1 MPGLGFSMLA
11 FPRARQCRKLLPFLA
26 GLLVASLVSGCG
38 STTAMTEMMANADTP
53 HSILAFVC
61 STRQDGHGGD
71 EMRPDGPA
79 YSLQILS
86 VPPDHHPGQIER
98 PAFGSPDPQHHIMV
112 ASTRDMSEAE
122 FRNELATN
130 ISGRIGSNR
139 DVLLYVHGFNTG
151 FDAARFR
158 LAQIVTD
165 GRFGGIPVL
174 FTWPATNS
182 VFDYEAARES
192 ATASRD
198 SLANL
203 LKDLSEVPDIGRIH
217 ILAHSM
223 GTWLTMEALRQR
235 AIAGSPSLNG
245 KLGLVMLAA
254 PDIDLSVFRS
264 QLSELDASHFSVL
277 VSADDRALSLSQTL
291 AGDRPRVGALDPR
304 KRSDRIALARLGVK
318 VYDLSGKS
326 DGLIDH
332 DAYADLPDVVR
343 SIGAQIGRSRI
354 QDQDVTAVLGQRP
367 VDTQVTASPLAPAGA
382 SAPLGANAPT
392 DGKSAVPQAGSVPA
406 PPAAVPAAPVAPS
419 TQ

>member
-1 MPGLGFSMLA
+1 
-11 FPRARQCRKLLPFLA
+11 
-26 GLLVASLVSGCG
+26 
-38 STTAMTEMMANADTP
+38 MTSFMANADTP
-53 HSILAFVC
+53 RSILTFVV
-61 STRQDGHGGD
+61 STRQDGSGGVD
-71 EMRPDGPA
+71 HMRNDGPA
-79 YSLQILS
+79 YSLQVLS

-98 PAFGSPDPQHHIMV
+98 PAFGSADPAHHFTV
-112 ASTRDMSEAE
+112 ASAQELSRED
-122 FRNELATN
+122 FRNQLATN

-151 FDAARFR
+151 LDAARFR

-174 FTWPATNS
+174 FTWPASDNLL
-182 VFDYEAARES
+182 DYEAARES

-198 SLANL
+198 ALADL
-203 LKDLSEVPDIGRIH
+203 LKDLSDVPDIGRIH

-223 GTWLTMEALRQR
+223 GTWLTMEALHER

-264 QLSELDASHFSVL
+264 QLAGLDASHFSVL
-277 VSADDRALSLSQTL
+277 VSADDRALSLSRTL

-304 KRSDRIALARLGVK
+304 KPADRSALARLGVK

-332 DAYADLPDVVR
+332 DAYADIPDVVR
-343 SIGAQIGRSRI
+343 SIGMQIGRRRI
-354 QDQDVTAVLGQRP
+354 QDEDVTAVLGERP
-367 VDTQVTASPLAPAGA
+367 VSNDVTASPLPSATAAAPSSASAQVPAG
-382 SAPLGANAPT
+382 T
-392 DGKSAVPQAGSVPA
+392 VPA
-406 PPAAVPAAPVAPS
+406 SSSAAAATA
-419 TQ
+419 TTH

>member
-1 MPGLGFSMLA
+1 MSAFS
-11 FPRARQCRKLLPFLA
+11 RAYPCGKFLLLLV
-26 GLLVASLVSGCG
+26 GLLLASLVAGCA
-38 STTAMTEMMANADTP
+38 STTGMMASADAGP
-53 HSILAFVC
+53 HSILTFVC
-61 STRQDGHGGD
+61 STREAGPGGVD
-71 EMRPDGPA
+71 TMRADGPD

-86 VPPDHHPGQIER
+86 IPPDHHPGQIER

-112 ASTRDMSEAE
+112 ASTQDLSEAE
-122 FRNELATN
+122 FRNELATD

-151 FDAARFR
+151 LDAARFR

-174 FTWPATNS
+174 FTWPASNNLL
-182 VFDYEAARES
+182 DYEAARES

-203 LKDLSEVPDIGRIH
+203 LKDLSEIPDIGRIH

-277 VSADDRALSLSQTL
+277 VSADDRALSLSRTL

-304 KRSDRIALARLGVK
+304 KPSDRAALARLGVRI
-318 VYDLSGKS
+318 YDLSGKS

-343 SIGAQIGRSRI
+343 SIGAQIGRQRI

-367 VDTQVTASPLAPAGA
+367 VDPQVSAAPLQPPSQPVAATPVGPSTGPDALPQTATQAPAGTTPAAA
-382 SAPLGANAPT
+382 SATAR
-392 DGKSAVPQAGSVPA
+392 
-406 PPAAVPAAPVAPS
+406 
-419 TQ
+419 

>member
-1 MPGLGFSMLA
+1 MSAFS
-11 FPRARQCRKLLPFLA
+11 RAYPCGRFLLLLV
-26 GLLVASLVSGCG
+26 GLLLASLVAGCA
-38 STTAMTEMMANADTP
+38 STTGMMASADAGP
-53 HSILAFVC
+53 HSILTFVC
-61 STRQDGHGGD
+61 STREAGPGGVD
-71 EMRPDGPA
+71 TMRADGPA

-86 VPPDHHPGQIER
+86 IPPDHHPGQIER

-112 ASTRDMSEAE
+112 ASTQDLSEAE
-122 FRNELATN
+122 FRNELATD

-139 DVLLYVHGFNTG
+139 DVLLYVHGFNTDL
-151 FDAARFR
+151 DAARFR

-174 FTWPATNS
+174 FTWPASNNLLN
-182 VFDYEAARES
+182 YEAARES

-264 QLSELDASHFSVL
+264 QLSELDASHISVL
-277 VSADDRALSLSQTL
+277 VSADDRALSLSRTL

-304 KRSDRIALARLGVK
+304 KPSDRAALARLGVR

-343 SIGAQIGRSRI
+343 SIGAQIGRQRI
-354 QDQDVTAVLGQRP
+354 QDQDVTAVLGERP
-367 VDTQVTASPLAPAGA
+367 VDPQVSAAPLQAPSQPVAATPVGPSTGPDALPQTATQTPAGTTPAAA
-382 SAPLGANAPT
+382 SAPAR
-392 DGKSAVPQAGSVPA
+392 
-406 PPAAVPAAPVAPS
+406 
-419 TQ
+419 

>member
-1 MPGLGFSMLA
+1 MTGF
-11 FPRARQCRKLLPFLA
+11 
-26 GLLVASLVSGCG
+26 
-38 STTAMTEMMANADTP
+38 MANADAP
-53 HSILAFVC
+53 RSILTFVV
-61 STRQDGHGGD
+61 STRQDGAGGVD
-71 EMRPDGPA
+71 HMRSDGPA

-98 PAFGSPDPQHHIMV
+98 PAFGSADPAHHFTV
-112 ASTRDMSEAE
+112 ASEQELSRED
-122 FRNELATN
+122 FRNQLATN

-151 FDAARFR
+151 LDAARFR

-165 GRFGGIPVL
+165 GRFGGVPVL
-174 FTWPATNS
+174 FTWPASDNLL
-182 VFDYEAARES
+182 DYEAARES

-198 SLANL
+198 ALADL
-203 LKDLSEVPDIGRIH
+203 LKDLSNVPDIGRIH

-223 GTWLTMEALRQR
+223 GTWLTMEALHER

-264 QLSELDASHFSVL
+264 QLAGLDASHFSVL
-277 VSADDRALSLSQTL
+277 VSADDRALSLSRTL

-304 KRSDRIALARLGVK
+304 KPADRAALARLGVK

-332 DAYADLPDVVR
+332 DAYADIPDVVR
-343 SIGAQIGRSRI
+343 SIGMQIGRQRI
-354 QDQDVTAVLGQRP
+354 QDEDVTAVLGERP
-367 VDTQVTASPLAPAGA
+367 VSNDVTASPLPSATTAAPSSASVLPPAGA
-382 SAPLGANAPT
+382 
-392 DGKSAVPQAGSVPA
+392 
-406 PPAAVPAAPVAPS
+406 APS
-419 TQ
+419 SSSAAATSATATTH

>member
-1 MPGLGFSMLA
+1 MSAFS
-11 FPRARQCRKLLPFLA
+11 RAYPCGKFLLLLV
-26 GLLVASLVSGCG
+26 GLLLANLVAGCA
-38 STTAMTEMMANADTP
+38 STTGMMASADAGP
-53 HSILAFVC
+53 HSILTFVC
-61 STRQDGHGGD
+61 STREAGPGGVD
-71 EMRPDGPA
+71 AMRADGPA

-86 VPPDHHPGQIER
+86 IPPDHHPGQIER

-112 ASTRDMSEAE
+112 ASTQDLSETE
-122 FRNELATN
+122 FRNELATD

-151 FDAARFR
+151 LDAARFR

-174 FTWPATNS
+174 FTWPASNNLL
-182 VFDYEAARES
+182 DYEAARES

-203 LKDLSEVPDIGRIH
+203 LKDLSEIPDIGRIH

-264 QLSELDASHFSVL
+264 QLSELDASHISVL
-277 VSADDRALSLSQTL
+277 VSADDRALSLSRTL

-304 KRSDRIALARLGVK
+304 KPSDRAALARLGVRI
-318 VYDLSGKS
+318 YDLSGKS

-343 SIGAQIGRSRI
+343 SIGAQIGRQRI
-354 QDQDVTAVLGQRP
+354 QDQDVTAVLGERP
-367 VDTQVTASPLAPAGA
+367 VDPQVSAAPLQPPSQPVAATPVGPSTGPDALPQTATQTPAGTTPAAA
-382 SAPLGANAPT
+382 SATGR
-392 DGKSAVPQAGSVPA
+392 
-406 PPAAVPAAPVAPS
+406 
-419 TQ
+419 

>member
-1 MPGLGFSMLA
+1 MLA

-38 STTAMTEMMANADTP
+38 STTAMTEMMANADAP
-53 HSILAFVC
+53 HSILTFVC
-61 STRQDGHGGD
+61 STRQDGPGGD

-86 VPPDHHPGQIER
+86 VPPDHRPGQIER

-139 DVLLYVHGFNTG
+139 DVLLYVHGFNTS

-165 GRFGGIPVL
+165 GRFGGIPIL

-277 VSADDRALSLSQTL
+277 VSADDRALSLSRTL

-304 KRSDRIALARLGVK
+304 KRADRIELARLGVK

-343 SIGAQIGRSRI
+343 SIGAQIGRQRI
-354 QDQDVTAVLGQRP
+354 QDSDVTAVLGERP
-367 VDTQVTASPLAPAGA
+367 VDTQVTSQPLPLPGATTAAPGTSAGPAGT
-382 SAPLGANAPT
+382 NAPT
-392 DGKSAVPQAGSVPA
+392 AGKSALPEAGGSPA
-406 PPAAVPAAPVAPS
+406 PPAAVPATP

>member
-1 MPGLGFSMLA
+1 MLA
-11 FPRARQCRKLLPFLA
+11 FSRAHPCGKLLPLLA
-26 GLLVASLVSGCG
+26 GLLLASLVAGCA
-38 STTAMTEMMANADTP
+38 STTGMMASADAGP
-53 HSILAFVC
+53 HSILTFVC
-61 STRQDGHGGD
+61 STRDSGPGGVD
-71 EMRPDGPA
+71 TMRTDGPA

-86 VPPDHHPGQIER
+86 IPPDHHPGQIER
-98 PAFGSPDPQHHIMV
+98 PAFGSPDPQHHFMV
-112 ASTRDMSEAE
+112 ASTRDLSETE
-122 FRNELATN
+122 FRNELATD

-174 FTWPATNS
+174 FTWPASNNLL
-182 VFDYEAARES
+182 DYEAARES

-203 LKDLSEVPDIGRIH
+203 LKDLSEIPDIGRIH
-217 ILAHSM
+217 ILAHSL

-277 VSADDRALSLSQTL
+277 VSADDRALSLSRTL

-304 KRSDRIALARLGVK
+304 KPSDRAALARLGVK
-318 VYDLSGKS
+318 IYDLSGKS

-343 SIGAQIGRSRI
+343 SIGAQIGRQRI
-354 QDQDVTAVLGQRP
+354 QDQDVTAVLGERP
-367 VDTQVTASPLAPAGA
+367 VDTQVSTAPLQPSSQPVAGAPAGSSTGGNVLPQTPLPGTLPVPA
-382 SAPLGANAPT
+382 SATAH
-392 DGKSAVPQAGSVPA
+392 
-406 PPAAVPAAPVAPS
+406 
-419 TQ
+419 

>member
-1 MPGLGFSMLA
+1 MLA
-11 FPRARQCRKLLPFLA
+11 FPRASLCRKLLSYLIVL
-26 GLLVASLVSGCG
+26 LLVSLVSGCG
-38 STTAMTEMMANADTP
+38 STTAMSGMMADADAP

-61 STRQDGHGGD
+61 STREQGQGGVD

-79 YSLQILS
+79 YSLEILS

-98 PAFGSPDPQHHIMV
+98 PAFGAPDPQHHIMV

-151 FDAARFR
+151 LDAARFR

-182 VFDYEAARES
+182 LFDYEAARES

-203 LKDLSEVPDIGRIH
+203 LKDLSQVPDIGRIH

-235 AIAGSPSLNG
+235 AIAGSPDLNG

-264 QLSELDASHFSVL
+264 QLAELDASHFSVL

-304 KRSDRIALARLGVK
+304 KHSDRLALERLGVK

-332 DAYADLPDVVR
+332 DAYADIPDVVR
-343 SIGAQIGRSRI
+343 SIGAQIGRQRI
-354 QDQDVTAVLGQRP
+354 QDEDVTAVLGERP
-367 VDTQVTASPLAPAGA
+367 VNTQVTAQPLAPAQN
-382 SAPLGANAPT
+382 P
-392 DGKSAVPQAGSVPA
+392 
-406 PPAAVPAAPVAPS
+406 AVPAAAPVPPAKNPPSAPAVPAPAAAPP
-419 TQ
+419 TPTGLY

>member
-1 MPGLGFSMLA
+1 MSAFS
-11 FPRARQCRKLLPFLA
+11 RAYPCGKFLLLLV
-26 GLLVASLVSGCG
+26 GLLLASLVAGCA
-38 STTAMTEMMANADTP
+38 STTGMMASADAGP
-53 HSILAFVC
+53 HSILTFVC
-61 STRQDGHGGD
+61 STREAGPGGVD
-71 EMRPDGPA
+71 TMRADGPD

-86 VPPDHHPGQIER
+86 IPPDHHPGQIER

-112 ASTRDMSEAE
+112 ASTQDLSEAE
-122 FRNELATN
+122 FRNELATD

-151 FDAARFR
+151 LDAARFR

-174 FTWPATNS
+174 FTWPASNNLL
-182 VFDYEAARES
+182 DYEAARES

-203 LKDLSEVPDIGRIH
+203 LKDLSEIPDIGRIH

-264 QLSELDASHFSVL
+264 QLSELDASHISVL
-277 VSADDRALSLSQTL
+277 VSADDRALSLSRTL

-304 KRSDRIALARLGVK
+304 KPSDRAALARLGVRI
-318 VYDLSGKS
+318 YDLSGKS

-343 SIGAQIGRSRI
+343 SIGAQIGRQRI

-367 VDTQVTASPLAPAGA
+367 VDPQVSAAPLQPPSQPVAATPVGPSTGPDALPQTATQAPAGTTPAAA
-382 SAPLGANAPT
+382 SATAR
-392 DGKSAVPQAGSVPA
+392 
-406 PPAAVPAAPVAPS
+406 
-419 TQ
+419 

>member
-1 MPGLGFSMLA
+1 MLA
-11 FPRARQCRKLLPFLA
+11 FPRAQVCRTLLPSLV
-26 GLLVASLVSGCG
+26 GLLLLGLLSGCG
-38 STTAMTEMMANADTP
+38 STTAMTGFMASDVGP
-53 HSILAFVC
+53 HSILTFVC
-61 STRQDGHGGD
+61 STRQDGHGGAD
-71 EMRPDGPA
+71 QMRQDGPE

-98 PAFGSPDPQHHIMV
+98 PAFGSPDPQHHIML
-112 ASTRDMSEAE
+112 ASERDMSEDE

-151 FDAARFR
+151 LDAARFR

-174 FTWPATNS
+174 FTWPSSNNL
-182 VFDYEAARES
+182 FDYEAARES

-198 SLANL
+198 ALANL

-217 ILAHSM
+217 ILAHSL
-223 GTWLTMEALRQR
+223 GTWLTMEALRER

-264 QLSELDASHFSVL
+264 QLAELDASHFSVL
-277 VSADDRALSLSQTL
+277 VSADDRALSLSRTL

-304 KRSDRIALARLGVK
+304 KPADRAALARLGVK
-318 VYDLSGKS
+318 IYDLSGKS

-343 SIGAQIGRSRI
+343 SIGMQIGKQRI
-354 QDQDVTAVLGQRP
+354 QDEDVTAVLGDRP
-367 VDTQVTASPLAPAGA
+367 VSTTVSTQPLPGPGTAAPAAGTTSTNPA
-382 SAPLGANAPT
+382 VSNTPDTAATGSTTPT
-392 DGKSAVPQAGSVPA
+392 H
-406 PPAAVPAAPVAPS
+406 
-419 TQ
+419 

>member
-1 MPGLGFSMLA
+1 MPL
-11 FPRARQCRKLLPFLA
+11 LA
-26 GLLVASLVSGCG
+26 GLLFASLVAGCA
-38 STTAMTEMMANADTP
+38 STTGMMASADAGP
-53 HSILAFVC
+53 HSILTFVC
-61 STRQDGHGGD
+61 STREAGPGGVD
-71 EMRPDGPA
+71 TMRADGPA

-86 VPPDHHPGQIER
+86 IPPDHHAGQIER
-98 PAFGSPDPQHHIMV
+98 PAFGSPDPEHHIMV
-112 ASTRDMSEAE
+112 ASTRDLSEAE
-122 FRNELATN
+122 FRNEVATD

-139 DVLLYVHGFNTG
+139 DVLLYVHGFNTS

-174 FTWPATNS
+174 FTWPASNS
-182 VFDYEAARES
+182 LLDYEAARES

-203 LKDLSEVPDIGRIH
+203 LKDLSEIPDVGRIH
-217 ILAHSM
+217 ILAHSL

-264 QLSELDASHFSVL
+264 QLSELDASHVSVL
-277 VSADDRALSLSQTL
+277 VSADDRALSLSRTL

-304 KRSDRIALARLGVK
+304 KPSDRAALARLGVK
-318 VYDLSGKS
+318 IYDLSGKS

-343 SIGAQIGRSRI
+343 SIGAQIGRQRI
-354 QDQDVTAVLGQRP
+354 QDQDVTAVLGERP
-367 VDTQVTASPLAPAGA
+367 VDTQVSTAPLQSPSQPVAAAPAG
-382 SAPLGANAPT
+382 SSTGSNALPQTPPT
-392 DGKSAVPQAGSVPA
+392 IT
-406 PPAAVPAAPVAPS
+406 PPAAASATAH
-419 TQ
+419 

>member
-1 MPGLGFSMLA
+1 MLA
-11 FPRARQCRKLLPFLA
+11 FPRAPLCRRFFPFVA
-26 GLLVASLVSGCG
+26 GLLLASLVSSCG
-38 STTAMTEMMANADTP
+38 STTAMTEMMANADAP
-53 HSILAFVC
+53 HSILTFVC
-61 STRQDGHGGD
+61 STRQEGHGGD

-98 PAFGSPDPQHHIMV
+98 PAFGAPDPQHHIMV
-112 ASTRDMSEAE
+112 VSTHEMSEDD
-122 FRNELATN
+122 FRNQLATN

-139 DVLLYVHGFNTG
+139 DVLLYVHGFNTSL
-151 FDAARFR
+151 DAARFR

-182 VFDYEAARES
+182 IFDYEAAREA

-277 VSADDRALSLSQTL
+277 ISADDRALSLSQTL

-304 KRSDRIALARLGVK
+304 KRADRLALARLGVK

-343 SIGAQIGRSRI
+343 SIGAQIGRQRI

-367 VDTQVTASPLAPAGA
+367 VDTQVTAAPLPSAGA
-382 SAPLGANAPT
+382 SAIPAGGNAPT
-392 DGKSAVPQAGSVPA
+392 DGKSASPQAGSTPA
-406 PPAAVPAAPVAPS
+406 PPSAVPAAPAASV
-419 TQ
+419 Q

>member
-1 MPGLGFSMLA
+1 MSAFS
-11 FPRARQCRKLLPFLA
+11 RAYPCGKFLLLLV
-26 GLLVASLVSGCG
+26 GLLLASLVAGCA
-38 STTAMTEMMANADTP
+38 STTGMMASADAGP
-53 HSILAFVC
+53 HSILTFVC
-61 STRQDGHGGD
+61 STREAGPGGVD
-71 EMRPDGPA
+71 TMRADGPD

-86 VPPDHHPGQIER
+86 IPPDHHPGQIER

-112 ASTRDMSEAE
+112 ASTQDLSEAE
-122 FRNELATN
+122 FRNELATD

-151 FDAARFR
+151 LDAARFR

-174 FTWPATNS
+174 FTWPASNNLL
-182 VFDYEAARES
+182 DYEAARES

-203 LKDLSEVPDIGRIH
+203 LKDLSEIPDIGRIH

-277 VSADDRALSLSQTL
+277 VSADDRALSLSRTL

-304 KRSDRIALARLGVK
+304 KPSDRAALARLGVRI
-318 VYDLSGKS
+318 YDLSGKS

-343 SIGAQIGRSRI
+343 SIGAQIGRQRV
-354 QDQDVTAVLGQRP
+354 QDQDVTAVLGERP
-367 VDTQVTASPLAPAGA
+367 VDPQVSAAPLQPPSQPVAATPVGPSTGPNALPQTATQTPAGTTPAAA
-382 SAPLGANAPT
+382 SATAR
-392 DGKSAVPQAGSVPA
+392 
-406 PPAAVPAAPVAPS
+406 
-419 TQ
+419 

>member
-1 MPGLGFSMLA
+1 MLD
-11 FPRARQCRKLLPFLA
+11 FPPARMCRFILPSVM
-26 GLLVASLVSGCG
+26 GLLLLSLLSGCG
-38 STTAMTEMMANADTP
+38 STTAMTGMMASTDNGP
-53 HSILAFVC
+53 HQILTFVC
-61 STRQDGHGGD
+61 STRQDGRAGAD
-71 EMRPDGPA
+71 QMRQDGPK

-86 VPPDHHPGQIER
+86 VPPDHRPGQIER
-98 PAFGSPDPQHHIMV
+98 PAFGAPDPQHHFML
-112 ASTRDMSEAE
+112 ASERDMSEAE

-151 FDAARFR
+151 LDAARFR

-174 FTWPATNS
+174 FTWPASNNL
-182 VFDYEAARES
+182 FDYEAAHES

-198 SLANL
+198 ALANL

-223 GTWLTMEALRQR
+223 GTWLTMEALRER
-235 AIAGSPSLNG
+235 AIAGSPTLNG

-264 QLSELDASHFSVL
+264 QLAELDVSHISVL
-277 VSADDRALSLSQTL
+277 VSADDRALSLSRTL

-304 KRSDRIALARLGVK
+304 KPADRAALARLGVK
-318 VYDLSGKS
+318 IYDLSGKS

-332 DAYADLPDVVR
+332 DAYADVPDVVR
-343 SIGAQIGRSRI
+343 SIGLQIGRERI
-354 QDQDVTAVLGQRP
+354 QDEDVTAVLGERP
-367 VDTQVTASPLAPAGA
+367 VSTAVTAEPL
-382 SAPLGANAPT
+382 
-392 DGKSAVPQAGSVPA
+392 
-406 PPAAVPAAPVAPS
+406 PPAADGHVLTAPVTGSTPASGTAASATPS
-419 TQ
+419 SATH

>member
-1 MPGLGFSMLA
+1 MLA
-11 FPRARQCRKLLPFLA
+11 FSRARLCRRLLPSLT
-26 GLLVASLVSGCG
+26 GLLLVSLVSGCG
-38 STTAMTEMMANADTP
+38 STTAMTEMMASADTP
-53 HSILAFVC
+53 HSILTFVC
-61 STRQDGHGGD
+61 STRQDGHGGGE
-71 EMRPDGPA
+71 EMRSDGPA

-86 VPPDHHPGQIER
+86 VPPDHHAGQIER
-98 PAFGSPDPQHHIMV
+98 PTFGAPDPQHHIMV
-112 ASTRDMSEAE
+112 VSTRDMSEDE

-151 FDAARFR
+151 LDAARFR

-174 FTWPATNS
+174 FTWPASNNL
-182 VFDYEAARES
+182 FDYEAARES

-198 SLANL
+198 ALANL

-223 GTWLTMEALRQR
+223 GTWLTMEALRER
-235 AIAGSPSLNG
+235 AIAGSPTLNG

-264 QLSELDASHFSVL
+264 QLSELDHSHFSVL

-291 AGDRPRVGALDPR
+291 AGDRPRVGSLDPR
-304 KRSDRIALARLGVK
+304 KPRDRAALERLGVK

-332 DAYADLPDVVR
+332 DAYADIPDVVR
-343 SIGAQIGRSRI
+343 SIGAQIGRQRI
-354 QDQDVTAVLGQRP
+354 QDEDVTAVLGERP
-367 VDTQVTASPLAPAGA
+367 VNPQVTAAPLPAAPLPAA
-382 SAPLGANAPT
+382 ANSAPPTNA
-392 DGKSAVPQAGSVPA
+392 GVSPQAGIPLE
-406 PPAAVPAAPVAPS
+406 PPTTGTTAAPVS
-419 TQ
+419 TH